1 MKCEVDNNQT
11 LHDGLLKRYKEVD
24 VAGGVGASKVFI
36 VDKATLS
43 RPPSSPRLSQAL
55 LVSLVFGLGVALGLA
70 LLLEHLDDTVRL
82 PTT

>member
-43 RPPSSPRLSQAL
+43 R
-55 LVSLVFGLGVALGLA
+55 
-70 LLLEHLDDTVRL
+70 
-82 PTT
+82 

>member
-43 RPPSSPRLSQAL
+43 RSPSSPRLSQAL

>member
-43 RPPSSPRLSQAL
+43 RSSPRLSQAL

-70 LLLEHLDDTVRL
+70 LLLEHLDDAVRL

>member
-43 RPPSSPRLSQAL
+43 RSSPRLSQAL

>member
-43 RPPSSPRLSQAL
+43 RSPSSPRLSQAL

-70 LLLEHLDDTVRL
+70 LLLELLDDTVRL

>member
-1 MKCEVDNNQT
+1 M
-11 LHDGLLKRYKEVD
+11 
-24 VAGGVGASKVFI
+24 ASVPTRCSI

-43 RPPSSPRLSQAL
+43 RSPSSPRLSQAL